1 MLIKNENNVNKIPLS
16 TEGGEGQGVRLSQKL
31 NIFNYRQ
38 PFILESGK
46 VLTGFHLGYTT
57 LGLLNAE
64 KKNVVWIFHAL
75 TVNSNPE

>member
-1 MLIKNENNVNKIPLS
+1 M
-16 TEGGEGQGVRLSQKL
+16 SQKL